1 VKRVL
6 VIGDTGGVGQAIV
19 QTLLDRGD
27 DVVGLSRSR
36 DGLDV
41 TNEHTIARQFGL
53 LDGFFD
59 LIFVATGALVVNDQ
73 QPEKSIRSVSGAA
86 LMDQFQVNA
95 VGPALI
101 LKHSIRLMPRDR
113 PCVFAALSARV
124 GSIGDNQIGGWHSY
138 RSAKAALNQ
147 LIHGASIE
155 IARTHPLACCA
166 CLHPGTVET
175 SFSADYAKSHK
186 RTPAPV
192 AAANLVAVM
201 DELSRKDTGGF
212 FDYAGKAI
220 PW

>member
-1 VKRVL
+1 MKRAL
-6 VIGDTGGVGQAIV
+6 VIGESGGIGRAISKS
-19 QTLLDRGD
+19 LRARGD

-36 DGLDV
+36 DLLDV
-41 TNEHTIARQFGL
+41 TNETSVEGALGKLQGT
-53 LDGFFD
+53 FD
-59 LIFVATGALVVNDQ
+59 LILVATGALVINDQ
-73 QPEKSIRSVSGAA
+73 KPEKSIKSLNAAA

-95 VGPALI
+95 IGPALV

-113 PCVFAALSARV
+113 SCVFAALSARV
-124 GSIGDNQIGGWHSY
+124 GSISDNQIGGWHSF

-147 LIHGASIE
+147 LIRGASIE
-155 IARTHPLACCA
+155 LGRTHPLACCV

-175 SFSADYAKSHK
+175 TFSADYGKSQK

-201 DELSRKDTGGF
+201 DQLSRKDTGGF
-212 FDYAGKAI
+212 FDYAGKSI

>member
-6 VIGDTGGVGQAIV
+6 VIGDTGGVGQAV
-19 QTLLDRGD
+19 AQTLRARGD

-41 TNEHTIARQFGL
+41 TNEAAVERQLGM

-59 LIFVATGALVVNDQ
+59 LIFVATGALVINGQ
-73 QPEKSIRSVSGAA
+73 QPEKSIRSLNATA

-95 VGPALI
+95 VGPALV
-101 LKHSIRLMPRDR
+101 LKHSIRLMPHDTS
-113 PCVFAALSARV
+113 CVFAALSARV

-155 IARTHPLACCA
+155 LARTHPLACCA

-175 SFSADYAKSHK
+175 SFSADYAKSHE
-186 RTPAPV
+186 RAPAPV
-192 AAANLVAVM
+192 AAANLVTVL
-201 DELSRKDTGGF
+201 DQLSRKDTGGF

-220 PW
+220 SW

>member
-1 VKRVL
+1 M
-6 VIGDTGGVGQAIV
+6 IGDTGGVGQAV
-19 QTLLDRGD
+19 AQTLRARGS

-41 TNEHTIARQFGL
+41 TDEATIARVLGAL
-53 LDGFFD
+53 EGSFD
-59 LIFVATGALVVNDQ
+59 LIFVATGALVIDNQ
-73 QPEKSIRSVSGAA
+73 QPEKSIRSITGAA
-86 LMDQFQVNA
+86 LMDQFQVNG
-95 VGPALI
+95 VGPALV

-124 GSIGDNQIGGWHSY
+124 GSIGENQIGGWHSY
-138 RSAKAALNQ
+138 RSSKAALNQ

-155 IARTHPLACCA
+155 LTRTHPLACCVS
-166 CLHPGTVET
+166 LHPGTVET
-175 SFSADYAKSHK
+175 AFSADYANSHK

-192 AAANLVAVM
+192 AAANLVTVLGQ
-201 DELSRKDTGGF
+201 LSRKDTGGF